1 VASNAQKLHII
12 VTCTER
18 KTAQAPYEL
27 QLRNVP
33 DGAPASRAAV
43 WTQRLGRGGE
53 RRPALDMYK
62 GEHWQIA
69 KSLRGLAFA
78 AGQVTPDDVHLW
90 TCSAGYGLIPADA
103 PVRPYSAT
111 LTPGHADSVSKSGNG
126 IAGRA
131 DAAAW
136 WRAIADWTGPTPGLP
151 RSFAALT
158 ARDPDATFLL
168 VLSATYL
175 QACAADIAKATTTVT
190 DIDRFLIV
198 SAGTRMTGE
207 IGRLLLPA
215 DARLQADLGGTR
227 GVLNV
232 RIAAALLGEAAL
244 DRNSASGYLWGRLK
258 ASPGIRRYDRK
269 PMSDSKVKHW
279 ITAALRK
286 APGMSASGLLRRFR
300 DDGFAC
306 EQSRFSRLHRECNAS
321 LAVDDTLFAADD
333 ATRVIRAVPGRGHD
347 G

>member
-1 VASNAQKLHII
+1 
-12 VTCTER
+12 
-18 KTAQAPYEL
+18 
-27 QLRNVP
+27 
-33 DGAPASRAAV
+33 
-43 WTQRLGRGGE
+43 
-53 RRPALDMYK
+53 MYK
-62 GEHWQIA
+62 GEHWQTA
-69 KSLRGLAFA
+69 KSLPGLAVA
-78 AGQVTPDDVHLW
+78 AGLVTPDDVYLW

-103 PVRPYSAT
+103 PVRPYAAT
-111 LTPGHADSVSKSGNG
+111 LTPGHADSVPKSGNG

-136 WRAIADWTGPTPGLP
+136 WRAIADWPGPAPGLP

-168 VLSATYL
+168 VLSAPYL
-175 QACAADIAKATTTVT
+175 QACATDIAKAAATVT
-190 DIDRFLIV
+190 DTDRFLIV
-198 SAGTRMTGE
+198 SAGTRVTGE
-207 IGRLLLPA
+207 VGRLLLPA

-232 RIAAALLGEAAL
+232 RIAAALLGKAAL
-244 DRNSASGYLWGRLK
+244 NRNSASGYLWGRLK
-258 ASPGIRRYDRK
+258 ASPGIPRYDRK

-306 EQSRFSRLHRECNAS
+306 EQSRFSRLHRECKAS
-321 LAVDDTLFAADD
+321 LAADNAIFAADD
-333 ATRVIRAVPGRGHD
+333 ATRVTRAVPGERA
-347 G
+347 